1 MFDYSSKWLILI
13 FYLFQQC
20 IDGGGSCHT
29 EIDGY
34 YVESLI
40 CVVLGLLW
48 LTWGQRTVKRLQG
61 VGEKAWQ
68 VIPKKANS

>member
-1 MFDYSSKWLILI
+1 MVDYFHFLQL
-13 FYLFQQC
+13 C
-20 IDGGGSCHT
+20 VDGGGNCHT

-48 LTWGQRTVKRLQG
+48 LTWGKGTIKRLQG
-61 VGEKAWQ
+61 LPERAWQ
-68 VIPKKANS
+68 VIPKRAH